1 MAPPS
6 ALPARAQGSEVG
18 LSARGLHKWCAC
30 VTHPPS
36 QHARLYTPT
45 PHGAEA
51 ALQYG
56 YNTQCPNYKASFSP
70 GGKFMSLM
78 RRMVRFCRWPF
89 QRL

>member
-18 LSARGLHKWCAC
+18 LSSRGLHKWCAC
-30 VTHPPS
+30 VTHQTS
-36 QHARLYTPT
+36 RTRTTVHA
-45 PHGAEA
+45 HGAEA